1 MAGGGPR
8 EGGVRGV
15 GEGEVSG
22 GRATAGR
29 GQGGERGTVAAG
41 AICGER
47 FGAGMP
53 QRKGAS
59 DLRLDFGRVLTVLMM
74 VRFFFF

>member
-29 GQGGERGTVAAG
+29 GQGGGRGVVAA
-41 AICGER
+41 
-47 FGAGMP
+47 AG
-53 QRKGAS
+53 
-59 DLRLDFGRVLTVLMM
+59 DLRRAIWGGDAPEKR
-74 VRFFFF
+74 RE